1 MIRLF
6 ASCDFR
12 NIGISAL
19 RSQIRACG
27 AAIVRPGEKMMT
39 TAAATP
45 LQVKGGAFL
54 IEDRLPNEI
63 FTAEDLNE
71 EHLAIARTVDQ
82 FWTSEVEPHLDAIR
96 QQTPGVALSV
106 LRKAAE
112 LGLAAIPIPEK
123 FGGMEMD
130 LPSVMIAGEHLA
142 RDASYGSWHS
152 SHTGIGTLP
161 VLFFGNEEQQ
171 RRYLPKL
178 AKVELLAAYALTEP
192 LAGSDALAVRTRADL
207 SADGKYYVL
216 NGQKMWITNGGAA
229 DLFTVFAKVGGEKFT
244 AFLVERSFPGV
255 TSGAE
260 EHKMGIKGSSTTAVF
275 FDNVRVPVENL
286 LGEIGRGH
294 IIAFN
299 ILNIGRLK
307 LGPGAVGGAK
317 NVLAICLKY
326 AKERKAFGSAIAEF
340 GAIQHKLAEMA
351 IRTFAV
357 ESMVWRVVGLI
368 ESQLAQSAHDHDKDK
383 HADSQTELKAVE
395 EYATECSMIKVYASE
410 MLDYVVDE
418 GVQIHGGY
426 GYHQDY
432 AVERAYRD
440 SRINRIFEGTNE
452 INRLLITGMLL
463 KRAARGQLALIPAVQ
478 AVLNETVK
486 EATGAAGADEEAR
499 LVQGA
504 KKIALST
511 IGIAYHKY
519 GVELEKQQEIVMNIS
534 DIVMEVFAMESSL
547 LRSRKLAASGQG
559 TNAANM
565 CAVFL
570 REAMDRVE
578 VSARNVV
585 GACSSG
591 PALRENMA
599 TLRGFANYDPLDG
612 VALRRNIAGRLLAA
626 GRYTV

>member
-1 MIRLF
+1 
-6 ASCDFR
+6 
-12 NIGISAL
+12 
-19 RSQIRACG
+19 
-27 AAIVRPGEKMMT
+27 MMT
-39 TAAATP
+39 TAQATP
-45 LQVKGGAFL
+45 LLVKGGAFL
-54 IEDRLPNEI
+54 IEDRSPQEI

-82 FWTSEVEPHLDAIR
+82 FWTNDVEPHLEAIR
-96 QQTPGVALSV
+96 QQSPGVALTV

-142 RDASYGSWHS
+142 KDSSYGSWHS
-152 SHTGIGTLP
+152 GHTGIGTLP
-161 VLFFGNEEQQ
+161 VLFFGNEEQKQ
-171 RRYLPKL
+171 RYLPRL
-178 AKVELLAAYALTEP
+178 ASVELLAAYALTEP

-229 DLFTVFAKVGGEKFT
+229 DLKFT
-244 AFLVERSFPGV
+244 AFLVERRFPGV

-260 EHKMGIKGSSTTAVF
+260 EHKMGNKGSSTTAVY
-275 FDNVRVPVENL
+275 FDNVHVPVENL

-317 NVLAICLKY
+317 NVLAICLRY

-340 GAIQHKLAEMA
+340 GAIRHKLAEMA

-368 ESQLAQSAHDHDKDK
+368 ETQLAQSAHDQ

-395 EYATECSMIKVYASE
+395 EYAAECSMIKVYASE

-440 SRINRIFEGTNE
+440 SRVNRIFEGTNE
-452 INRLLITGMLL
+452 INRILITGMLL
-463 KRAARGQLALIPAVQ
+463 KRAARGQLALMPAVQ
-478 AVLNETVK
+478 AAMKQSPREIPSS
-486 EATGAAGADEEAR
+486 ATSDEEAR
-499 LVQGA
+499 LVHNA
-504 KKIALST
+504 KQIALFS
-511 IGIAYHKY
+511 IGIAYQKH
-519 GVELEKQQEIVMNIS
+519 GAELEKQQEVLMNIS
-534 DIVMEVFAMESSL
+534 DIAMEVLAMESTL
-547 LRSRKLAASGQG
+547 LRTRKLAAAGRG
-559 TNAANM
+559 INAANM

-570 REAMDRVE
+570 RDGMDRVE
-578 VSARNVV
+578 LSARHVI
-585 GACSSG
+585 GACSTG
-591 PALRENMA
+591 GALRDNMA
-599 TLRGFANYDPLDG
+599 TLRSFANYDPLDSI
-612 VALRRNIAGRLLAA
+612 ALRRNVAGRLLAA
-626 GRYTV
+626 GCYSV

>member
-1 MIRLF
+1 M
-6 ASCDFR
+6 
-12 NIGISAL
+12 
-19 RSQIRACG
+19 
-27 AAIVRPGEKMMT
+27 
-39 TAAATP
+39 
-45 LQVKGGAFL
+45 
-54 IEDRLPNEI
+54 
-63 FTAEDLNE
+63 
-71 EHLAIARTVDQ
+71 
-82 FWTSEVEPHLDAIR
+82 
-96 QQTPGVALSV
+96 
-106 LRKAAE
+106 
-112 LGLAAIPIPEK
+112 
-123 FGGMEMD
+123 
-130 LPSVMIAGEHLA
+130 
-142 RDASYGSWHS
+142 
-152 SHTGIGTLP
+152 
-161 VLFFGNEEQQ
+161 
-171 RRYLPKL
+171 

-260 EHKMGIKGSSTTAVF
+260 EHKMGIKGSSTTAVY
-275 FDNVRVPVENL
+275 FDNVRVPVENM

-395 EYATECSMIKVYASE
+395 EYAAECSMIKVYASE

-463 KRAARGQLALIPAVQ
+463 KRAARGQLALIPVVQ
-478 AVLNETVK
+478 AVMNEAVK
-486 EATGAAGADEEAR
+486 ETTGSAGADEEAR
-499 LVQGA
+499 LVRSA
-504 KKIALST
+504 KKIALFT
-511 IGIAYHKY
+511 IGIAYQKY
-519 GVELEKQQEIVMNIS
+519 RAELEKQQEIVMNIS

-547 LRSRKLAASGQG
+547 LRSRKLAASGKG
-559 TNAANM
+559 TNAADM

-578 VSARNVV
+578 VSARNVI
-585 GACSSG
+585 GACLSG
-591 PALRENMA
+591 HALPENMA

-626 GRYTV
+626 TRYTV